1 MCPER
6 TSCCGESS
14 CYHCSFTSATLCC
27 DRFVYYETLVTAL
40 KQLGLKTEVISY
52 DELRLEKQK
61 QTLYGLIETAALLH
75 TPGEGAAPVKRTSA
89 PGPARWRRVQS
100 RILGDFVPS
109 QTKLPSTN
117 TASNTANTG
126 ARLLELMERAA
137 AANTARKTMKL

>member
-1 MCPER
+1 M
-6 TSCCGESS
+6 
-14 CYHCSFTSATLCC
+14 YDCSLTSATLCC
-27 DRFVYYETLVTAL
+27 DRFVYYETLVTGL

-89 PGPARWRRVQS
+89 PGPARSRRVQS

-109 QTKLPSTN
+109 QTKLPST
-117 TASNTANTG
+117 TTTSSSTSTSNTG

>member
-1 MCPER
+1 M
-6 TSCCGESS
+6 
-14 CYHCSFTSATLCC
+14 
-27 DRFVYYETLVTAL
+27 YYETLVTAL

-89 PGPARWRRVQS
+89 PGPARSRRVQS

-109 QTKLPSTN
+109 QTKLPRTTTTSSSIST
-117 TASNTANTG
+117 SNTG